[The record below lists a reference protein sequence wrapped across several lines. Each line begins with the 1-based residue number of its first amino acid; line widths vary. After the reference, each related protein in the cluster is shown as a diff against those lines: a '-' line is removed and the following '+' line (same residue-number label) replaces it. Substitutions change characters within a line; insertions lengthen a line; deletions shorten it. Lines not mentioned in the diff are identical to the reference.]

1 MRAPPFRGV
10 LLALVLVFGQWLG
23 YAHARDEGYAS
34 VHQNC
39 DYCVHAQGLAAGLVA
54 LPASLPVAHGHE
66 RPLRALAAGWSA
78 PAPAHYD
85 IRGPPVHAT
94 R

>member
-1 MRAPPFRGV
+1 MRAPSFRGV

-34 VHQNC
+34 VHENC
-39 DYCVHAQGLAAGLVA
+39 DYCVHAQGLAAGLAA
-54 LPASLPVAHGHE
+54 LPANLPLPRGHE
-66 RPLRALAAGWSA
+66 RPRGSLQRGIAAA
-78 PAPAHYD
+78 APAHYD
-85 IRGPPVHAT
+85 IRGPPAHSA